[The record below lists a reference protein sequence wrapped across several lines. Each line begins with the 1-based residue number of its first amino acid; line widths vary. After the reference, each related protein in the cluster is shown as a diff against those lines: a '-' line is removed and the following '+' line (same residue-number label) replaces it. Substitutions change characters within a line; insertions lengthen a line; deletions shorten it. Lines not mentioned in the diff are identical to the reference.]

1 MTNYYVSAAG
11 SDSNPGTSTAQAWQT
26 IGHVNAQS
34 FLPGDTVAF
43 RAGDTFS
50 DATLDIT
57 WSGGGGFGL
66 PVTFTS
72 YGPGPAT
79 LAFPGNDAVYC
90 QDQSLVTVSNLTVT
104 GPGGGT
110 AHNGVEFFSSA
121 SATTWRTGITVSGV
135 TATGWA
141 NGIIAGG
148 VLAGGGYSG
157 LTITG
162 CTATGNNA
170 AGIAT
175 YGINSATQYSNTDV
189 TISNCVASNNLGNP
203 AVTTTATGYGIS
215 CGSVFQGTISGC
227 VTAGNGSLNA
237 HAAGGP
243 VGCMVYQ
250 SDGVTVTGHVAY
262 GNASGT
268 AADGDGIDLDISCFG
283 CTVEHSISYSNAGA
297 GILLFAEAA
306 DPTWGSNTVRYCIC
320 WGNAT
325 ANAYGEIYCDGN
337 MTGGNTAI
345 YNNTL
350 IATTANPVIRILN
363 TGTKT
368 GLAFY
373 DNILAATG
381 AGNVVTEA
389 AAFAPASVYFL
400 GNLYYSA
407 GTFTI
412 ASGATNYASMAAWRT
427 ATLNEQYTGGLY
439 GYQQA
444 PAVTGSLTSV
454 PAVTTPADLSPAYGL
469 RPAPAL
475 AALTG
480 VPLPLVVA
488 GGGGSRDFFGSFILA
503 PAAIG
508 AAVPVPFPAAPLDY
522 RTELYLGGWT
532 DVTSF
537 VNMGHGSIPVSRGHP
552 DESTQTPA
560 STASLTLANTDFR
573 FVSLNPL
580 SPYYPLLGRNTP
592 VRVSL
597 AGQAPA
603 LRMEDDTLS
612 AASMPAAGVLPSG
625 ATDLEVRIDLAL
637 SGWSPCVLASW
648 WAGFD
653 RAWVLMLNADGT
665 VSFSW
670 TTDGTMGTLSTATS
684 TAPLPLG
691 PVTLRVTFTHLANVV
706 TFWSAPA
713 GSITLSSW
721 TQLGAAA
728 GTGAGTVIFASAEPF
743 RVGFSTGAQ
752 SDFGLAGI
760 TGRVADVMVMA
771 GIGGGIRAR
780 AAFSSQAPGATSWT
794 DGQGNTWSLS
804 GTASIDRR
812 NYRYHGEAAGW
823 PQKWDP
829 TVHDIR
835 ADVSVSGPIRR
846 LGQRNKPVYTPIYR
860 AMLGAAAG
868 TAAAWALDDGA
879 GSSSL
884 APLPG
889 GIPGQVTPGVKLA
902 ADNTFACSNPLP
914 TLNTGTII
922 LTPRAYA
929 DSGYEAVR
937 LLLLLPASLS
947 GSLGAG
953 TALIA
958 SIDYAGWNNSGG
970 GGLTPGRF
978 RTYLTYTPSAQSLEL
993 VQETPSS
1000 ADVLAS
1006 STVPMGTPL
1015 MVSVEMQQSGGSV
1028 VPTIRWMTTAGAVTV
1043 NGGIGTGAFPATT
1056 GRVVQVTFG
1065 ETEGYWSAPGPV
1077 VVGACF
1083 VQSSFEPLSDFA
1095 GPLAAWAGET
1105 AATRFA
1111 RVCGENGL
1119 RARIWGYPA
1128 VSAPMGVQPVD
1139 TLMNVLQQCADTDRG
1154 VIYEPSECLGL
1165 GYRTVASLC
1174 NQAPALTIGYG
1185 QLAAQDASTAMSE
1198 TEDDLN
1204 TINDVTVSNPGGSS
1218 ARQFLAAGPMSV
1230 LEPGE
1235 GGAGTVDQ
1243 EIPVNAAGDGQ
1254 LSDIAGWVLN
1264 AGTVNQPRYP
1274 AVKIDLATT
1283 DPSILALWWQVL
1295 ALRLGDRVVI
1305 TAPPGMLPPG
1315 NVDQLAQQIA
1325 ESIYERVLSFGLAFV
1340 PSLPY
1345 STGIFDDP
1353 AWGRADTDGSQLHAA
1368 IGTSDTSML
1377 VDTVGPSGIV
1387 WTTGIGP
1394 NGQPAGDFPLSVVMG
1409 GEVVTVADIAGPP
1422 NNFLTGDSAEFGAGT
1437 GTWVPSTN
1445 CAIARAASPAYA
1457 GAGSLAVTSLAAGD
1471 MGPSSCN
1478 AASIT
1483 TLGLPCSPGDL
1494 IVMSGWWLAGT
1505 TPRQVQ
1511 MGAQFFTATGAGIS
1525 LLSDSAHAASDA
1537 ATGWTKIAGQVTAPA
1552 TAAFCKLFP
1561 LVKATGTAGEVH
1573 YLDEAY
1579 IADLTTGNALRQTF
1593 QGLTRS
1599 ANGVAKSHSAGEDI
1613 RLYPTPVFAIL

>member
-11 SDSNPGTSTAQAWQT
+11 SDAHAGTSPSTAWKT

-43 RAGDTFS
+43 RAGDTFA

-66 PVTFTS
+66 PITFTS

-79 LAFPGNDAVYC
+79 LAFAGNDAIYC
-90 QDQSLVTVSNLTVT
+90 QDQSLITVSNLNVA

-157 LTITG
+157 LTVTG
-162 CTATGNNA
+162 CTATGCNA

-175 YGINSATQYSNTDV
+175 YGISSATQYSNANV
-189 TISNCVASNNLGNP
+189 TISNCVTSSNLGNP

-215 CGSVFQGTISGC
+215 CGSVFGGTISGC
-227 VTAGNGSLNA
+227 VTADNGSQNA
-237 HAAGGP
+237 FAGGGP

-250 SDGVTVTGHVAY
+250 ADGVTVTGHVAY
-262 GNASGT
+262 GNGSGT
-268 AADGDGIDLDISCFG
+268 SADGDGIDLDIHCFD
-283 CTVEHSISYSNAGA
+283 CTVEYSISYSNAGA
-297 GILLFAEAA
+297 GILLFASAT

-320 WGNAT
+320 WGNAVQ
-325 ANAYGEIYCDGN
+325 NADAEIYLDGN
-337 MTGGNTAI
+337 MTAGTTGTAI
-345 YNNTL
+345 YNCTL
-350 IATTANPVIRILN
+350 IAAGASNPVIRVQD
-363 TGTKT
+363 TGTKANI
-368 GLAFY
+368 AFY

-381 AGNVVTEA
+381 AGNVITEA

-427 ATLNEQYTGGLY
+427 ATGNEEYTGGVY
-439 GYQQA
+439 GYQEA
-444 PAVTGSLTSV
+444 PAVLGSLTAV

-480 VPLPLVVA
+480 IPLPLMSVS
-488 GGGGSRDFFGSFILA
+488 GGSRDFFGSFILA
-503 PAAIG
+503 PSPIG

-522 RTELYLGGWT
+522 KTELYLGGWT

-560 STASLTLANTDFR
+560 STSALTLANTDFR
-573 FVSLNPL
+573 FVSLNPNG
-580 SPYYPLLGRNTP
+580 PYYPNLGRNTP

-612 AASMPAAGVLPSG
+612 AASMPASGVLPSG

-653 RAWVLMLNADGT
+653 RAWALLLNADGT
-665 VSFSW
+665 VSFAW
-670 TTDGTMGTLSTATS
+670 TTDGTMGTLATATS

-706 TFWSAPA
+706 TFWTAPG

-728 GTGAGTVIFASAEPF
+728 GTGAGTVIFASTEPF
-743 RVGFSTGAQ
+743 RVGFNTGAQ
-752 SDFGLAGI
+752 SDFGVEGL

-771 GIGGGIRAR
+771 GIGGSIKAR
-780 AAFSSQAPGATSWT
+780 AAFSSQAAGVTSWA
-794 DGQGNTWSLS
+794 DGQGNTWTLS
-804 GTASIDRR
+804 GSASIDRR
-812 NYRYHGEAAGW
+812 SYRFHGEAAGW

-829 TVHDIR
+829 TAHDIR
-835 ADVSVSGPIRR
+835 ADVSVSGVIRR
-846 LGQRNKPVYTPIYR
+846 LGQRSKPVYTPIYR

-868 TAAAWALDDGA
+868 LAAGWALDDGP

-922 LTPRAYA
+922 LTPRAYT
-929 DSGYEAVR
+929 DSGFEAVR
-937 LLLLLPASLS
+937 FLLLLPASLS

-958 SIDYAGWNNSGG
+958 SIDYAGWNSGG
-970 GGLTPGRF
+970 AGGLTPGPF
-978 RTYLTYTPSAQSLEL
+978 RVYLVYTPSTQTLDIE
-993 VQETPSS
+993 QQTPSS
-1000 ADVLAS
+1000 VTVLAS
-1006 STVPMGTPL
+1006 TAVPMGTPV
-1015 MVSVEMQQSGGSV
+1015 MVSVEMQQSGGNV
-1028 VPTIRWMTTAGAVTV
+1028 VPTIRWMTTAGTVTV
-1043 NGGIGTGAFPATT
+1043 NGGFGFGAFTATT

-1065 ETEGYWSAPGPV
+1065 LTERYYLAPGPV
-1077 VVGACF
+1077 VAGACF
-1083 VQSSFEPLSDFA
+1083 VQSVSEPLSDFA

-1105 AATRFA
+1105 AASRFA
-1111 RVCGENGL
+1111 RVAAENGL
-1119 RARIWGYPA
+1119 RARVWGYPA
-1128 VSAPMGVQPVD
+1128 VSAPMGAQPID

-1165 GYRTVASLC
+1165 GYRTLASMC

-1185 QLAAQDASTAMSE
+1185 QLAAQDAGTAMSE
-1198 TEDDLN
+1198 TEDDQQ
-1204 TINDVTVSNPGGSS
+1204 TINDVTVTNPDGSS

-1230 LEPGE
+1230 LEPGQ

-1243 EIPVNAAGDGQ
+1243 EIPVSAAAAADSQ

-1264 AGTVNQPRYP
+1264 TGTVNQPRYP
-1274 AVKIDLATT
+1274 AVKIDLATA
-1283 DPSILALWWQVL
+1283 DAGILALWWQVL
-1295 ALRLGDRVVI
+1295 GLRLGDRVVI

-1315 NVDQLAQQIA
+1315 SIDQLVQQIS
-1325 ESIYERVLSFGLAFV
+1325 ESIYVKVLNFGLAFV

-1345 STGIFDDP
+1345 STAIFDDS

-1368 IGTSDTSML
+1368 IGSADTSML
-1377 VDTVGPSGIV
+1377 VDTVGPSGIL

-1394 NGQPAGDFPLSVVMG
+1394 NGQPTGDFPLSVVMG
-1409 GEVVTVADIAGPP
+1409 GEVITVTAIGGPG
-1422 NNFLTGDSAEFGAGT
+1422 NFLAGDDTDFEASLGDWTANA
-1437 GTWVPSTN
+1437 N
-1445 CAIARAASPAYA
+1445 CAAAQTAA
-1457 GAGSLAVTSLAAGD
+1457 QAHTGAGSMQLTAAATGSMSATSFPAASIRAIGMPCAAGD
-1471 MGPSSCN
+1471 TISVS
-1478 AASIT
+1478 AWFRSAST
-1483 TLGLPCSPGDL
+1483 ARTC
-1494 IVMSGWWLAGT
+1494 LA
-1505 TPRQVQ
+1505 
-1511 MGAQFFTATGAGIS
+1511 GAQFYTAAGSFISTLTGTGVT
-1525 LLSDSAHAASDA
+1525 DS
-1537 ATGWTKIAGQVTAPA
+1537 ATGWTKASAALTAPA
-1552 TAAFCKLFP
+1552 SAAFCRAYAQ
-1561 LVKATGTAGEVH
+1561 VTSAAASEAH
-1573 YLDEAY
+1573 Y
-1579 IADLTTGNALRQTF
+1579 ADDVFISDTTTMSQAAQKFLINRA
-1593 QGLTRS
+1593 
-1599 ANGVAKSHSAGEDI
+1599 ANGITKAHQAGEDI
-1613 RLYPTPVFAIL
+1613 RLYPTPIFAIL